1 MYSKDD
7 FLELYVKLERWAKI
21 TYGGD
26 DGVMSIEQYH
36 HDKRIK
42 FEARYFRSVRNVL
55 THNPNGSEKPLI
67 ELTDEFKKK
76 FEAFC
81 NLLMNNVSQISIPY
95 KEIYK
100 REINDKVFPTITVM
114 KKNNYT
120 YVPVM
125 NGRKVWGVLCES
137 TVFDIVSNGDA
148 SLFQDE
154 LQLLGISK
162 YITQYSSS
170 GVYDFAQD
178 DSTVDDICRQ
188 FADAIDR
195 GRRLDV
201 IYITT
206 TGNKNGD
213 LVGLVT
219 IWDIPTLY
227 TSL

>member
-1 MYSKDD
+1 MYSKNE
-7 FLELYVKLERWAKI
+7 FLDLYTDLERWAKI
-21 TYGGD
+21 TYGGGE
-26 DGVMSIEQYH
+26 GVMSIEKYH
-36 HDKRIK
+36 HNKRIQ
-42 FEARYFRSVRNVL
+42 FEAQYFRSVRNVL
-55 THNPNGSEKPLI
+55 THNPNDSEKPLI

-81 NLLMNNVSQISIPY
+81 NILMNNVSRIAIPY

-100 REINDKVFPTITVM
+100 REIGDMVFPTFSVM

-125 NGRKVWGVLCES
+125 NGKKVWGVLCES
-137 TVFDIVSNGDA
+137 TVFDIVSSGEV
-148 SLFQDE
+148 SLFKDE
-154 LQLLGISK
+154 MKLVDISK
-162 YITQYSSS
+162 YITEYSSS
-170 GVYDFAQD
+170 GVYDFAQV

-188 FADAIDR
+188 FTNAIGD

-206 TGNKNGD
+206 TGNQKGD
-213 LVGLVT
+213 LIGLVT
-219 IWDIPTLY
+219 IWDISTIY